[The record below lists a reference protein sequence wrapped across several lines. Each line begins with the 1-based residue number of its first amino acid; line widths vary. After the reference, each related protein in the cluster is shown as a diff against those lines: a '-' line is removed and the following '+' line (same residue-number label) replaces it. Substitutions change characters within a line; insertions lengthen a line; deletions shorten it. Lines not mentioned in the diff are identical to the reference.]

1 VAVRR
6 SAKKPQKKES
16 GLGFIIGLAVLLF
29 LVGVL
34 LFNRDRIARI
44 AEAARSAE
52 GTAKP
57 VAAVPPEQPPAAAPA
72 PAAQPAAPQ
81 QQPDKTSPEPSAA
94 PAKPAPETTPPPA
107 KPAEQKPVSVPPA
120 ATPQKPAPQAPAPAK
135 PAPTPTAAPPAK
147 KPPEKPAVQAR
158 ERTLWF
164 VKVGD
169 DGVIE
174 RVKEIRSL
182 PVSDSPLADSIG
194 ALMAGPSEAARKK
207 GYSSLIPQ
215 GTKLLSATVRGATAY
230 LSFSDQ
236 FQFNS
241 YGIEGFA
248 AQLRQIVWTATE
260 FDTVKDVQIL
270 IEGRRVDYLGLE
282 GIWIGSPIG
291 RSTL

>member
-1 VAVRR
+1 M
-6 SAKKPQKKES
+6 
-16 GLGFIIGLAVLLF
+16 LLF

-57 VAAVPPEQPPAAAPA
+57 VAVVPPEQPTAAA
-72 PAAQPAAPQ
+72 PAAQPAPPQ
-81 QQPDKTSPEPSAA
+81 QKQPEVTAPAPTAT
-94 PAKPAPETTPPPA
+94 PAKPAPETPPPAA
-107 KPAEQKPVSVPPA
+107 KPAEQKPSSVPPA
-120 ATPQKPAPQAPAPAK
+120 ATPQKPATQTPAPVK

-291 RSTL
+291 RSAL